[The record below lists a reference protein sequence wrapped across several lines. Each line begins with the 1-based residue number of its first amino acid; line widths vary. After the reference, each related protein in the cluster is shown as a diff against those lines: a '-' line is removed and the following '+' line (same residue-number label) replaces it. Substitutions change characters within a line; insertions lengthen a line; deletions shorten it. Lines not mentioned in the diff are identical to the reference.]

1 MGRRTWWDRWKK
13 WVACLRGCM
22 DSRRAVI
29 STSGEFRK
37 SPGQKIN
44 LEAVLMCQVQLFRLI
59 TKTPKEIGRSAL
71 LAWVRDHSLLLRCKG
86 AHRLL
91 RVHPSGVKRNRIR
104 CLSLALSKDCPVKG
118 ASDRTGTG
126 RSLAIQVHTNNQE
139 AKGLFRK
146 RLYWRLLTNKWGSNT
161 QFNDSKKIVTD
172 QYYSRCQGDSSE

>member
-1 MGRRTWWDRWKK
+1 MSSAYQCIGDLSPAKAPRGFHITTLSVLSLFAFPRFPQNCDDLK
-13 WVACLRGCM
+13 WEIKA
-22 DSRRAVI
+22 
-29 STSGEFRK
+29 
-37 SPGQKIN
+37 
-44 LEAVLMCQVQLFRLI
+44 LI
-59 TKTPKEIGRSAL
+59 FSNETKEIGRSTL

-91 RVHPSGVKRNRIR
+91 RVHPSGVKRNSIR

-126 RSLAIQVHTNNQE
+126 RSLAIQVHADNQE